1 MPCERSEN
9 VKERLVFVPNLE
21 SIFLTAAMPLLLF
34 LLLASSCLGQTL
46 EKKRWS
52 VNTMH
57 YAQDDEGAKD
67 DEREHVDVI
76 AVILQIM

>member
-1 MPCERSEN
+1 
-9 VKERLVFVPNLE
+9 
-21 SIFLTAAMPLLLF
+21 MPLLLL

-76 AVILQIM
+76 TVILQIMWLIYSEGMKG